1 MLTCEIM
8 QISDIF
14 VGLGEP
20 HFGALL
26 RTVSMGKLKTYQL
39 FERFKTRCHLQKLNT
54 DTLRRAE
61 PRLFE
66 RIKSGE
72 DELATELAQAVLI
85 CHLDVIIAVL
95 NFLEVPHEEG
105 FFQKDV
111 DVSTFLKEGW
121 EDRSYQEFKEKFP
134 EPVVLFYINHLSW
147 EVLKTEKVYE
157 PRAV

>member
-1 MLTCEIM
+1 M

-14 VGLGEP
+14 VGLGEER
-20 HFGALL
+20 FGALL

-39 FERFKTRCHLQKLNT
+39 FERVKTRCHLQKLNT
-54 DTLRRAE
+54 ETLRRAE

-66 RIKSGE
+66 RIKTE

-85 CHLDVIIAVL
+85 CHLDLIVAVL

-111 DVSTFLKEGW
+111 DVTTYLKEGW
-121 EDRSYQEFKEKFP
+121 EERVYSEFKEKFP
-134 EPVVLFYINHLSW
+134 EPAVLFYINHLSW
-147 EVLKTEKVYE
+147 EVLKTEQVYK
-157 PRAV
+157 AA

>member
-1 MLTCEIM
+1 M

-14 VGLGEP
+14 TGLGEDR
-20 HFGALL
+20 FSAIL

-54 DTLRRAE
+54 ETLRRVE
-61 PRLFE
+61 PKLFE

-72 DELATELAQAVLI
+72 DELATEIAQSILI
-85 CHLDVIIAVL
+85 CHLDLIIAVL

-111 DVSTFLKEGW
+111 DVSTYLKDGW
-121 EDRSYQEFKEKFP
+121 EGRVYEQFKDKFP

-147 EVLKTEKVYE
+147 EVLKTEKVYQ
-157 PRAV
+157 PAL

>member
-1 MLTCEIM
+1 M
-8 QISDIF
+8 QMSDIF
-14 VGLGEP
+14 LGLGEER
-20 HFGALL
+20 FSGLL

-54 DTLRRAE
+54 ETLRRIE

-72 DELATELAQAVLI
+72 EELASELGQAILI
-85 CHLDVIIAVL
+85 CHLDLIIAVL

-111 DVSTFLKEGW
+111 DVSTYLKDGW
-121 EDRSYQEFKEKFP
+121 EERAYSQFKDKFP
-134 EPVVLFYINHLSW
+134 EPAVLFYINHLSW
-147 EVLKTEKVYE
+147 EVLKTEKVYQH
-157 PRAV
+157 A

>member
-1 MLTCEIM
+1 M

-14 VGLGEP
+14 VGLGEER
-20 HFGALL
+20 FGALL

-39 FERFKTRCHLQKLNT
+39 FERVKTRCHLQKLNT
-54 DTLRRAE
+54 ETLRRAE

-66 RIKSGE
+66 RIKTE
-72 DELATELAQAVLI
+72 DDLATELAQAVLI
-85 CHLDVIIAVL
+85 CHLDLIIAVL

-111 DVSTFLKEGW
+111 DVSTYLKEGW
-121 EDRSYQEFKEKFP
+121 EGRVYEEFREKFA

-147 EVLKTEKVYE
+147 EVLKTEQVYK
-157 PRAV
+157 PA